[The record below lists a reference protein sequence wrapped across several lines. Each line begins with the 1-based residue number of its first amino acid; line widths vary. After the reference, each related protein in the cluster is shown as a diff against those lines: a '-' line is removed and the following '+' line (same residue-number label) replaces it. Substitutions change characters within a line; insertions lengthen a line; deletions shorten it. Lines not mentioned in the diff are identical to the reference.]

1 MVYQKPTK
9 KSLGQ
14 HFLIDDYIIDRILR
28 LVAVAS
34 DDCVI
39 EIGPGSGCL
48 TDHIVDD
55 CAQLCA
61 VELDADCVGYLKSKY
76 CKRDNFRIL
85 HEDFLSLDV
94 SAFPNRPH
102 RWVGN
107 LPYNVSVPIL
117 LRLMDFPDL
126 IKDAIF
132 MLQKEVALRCCA
144 QVGNKHY
151 GRVGIVL
158 QCVFDISYCFDVP
171 PQAFS
176 PPPKVESAVVRM
188 VVKDDPR
195 YDYLRHPHF
204 HTVLVLSFNQ
214 RRKMLRK
221 IFQQHINQDQWQQM
235 GIDSQLRPEQVTVDD
250 FYQIACAFQEESE

>member
-1 MVYQKPTK
+1 VVYQRPTK

-14 HFLIDDYIIDRILR
+14 HFLIDGYIIDRILR
-28 LVAVAS
+28 LLDLVH

-48 TDHIVDD
+48 TDHIVHD

-61 VELDADCVGYLKSKY
+61 IELDADCVGYLNSKY
-76 CKRDNFRIL
+76 SECDHFSVL
-85 HEDFLSLDV
+85 HKDFLSLDV
-94 SAFPNRPH
+94 SAFQNKH
-102 RWVGN
+102 YRWVGN

-117 LRLMDFPDL
+117 LRLMDFPHL
-126 IKDAIF
+126 IKDAVL

-151 GRVGIVL
+151 GRIGIML
-158 QCVFDISYCFDVP
+158 QCVFDIYYCFDVP

-188 VVKDDPR
+188 VVKDNPK
-195 YDYLRHPHF
+195 YEYLRHPHF
-204 HTVLVLSFNQ
+204 QTVLVLCFNQ

-221 IFQQHINQDQWQQM
+221 IFQQYINQSQWQEM
-235 GIDSQLRPEQVTVDD
+235 RIDSRLRPEQVTVDD
-250 FYQIACAFQEESE
+250 FYQIACAFQEES